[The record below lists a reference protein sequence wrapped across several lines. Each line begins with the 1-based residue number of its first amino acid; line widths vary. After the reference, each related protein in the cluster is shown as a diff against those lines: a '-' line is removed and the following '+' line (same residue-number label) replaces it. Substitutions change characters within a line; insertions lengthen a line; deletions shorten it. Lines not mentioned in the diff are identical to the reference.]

1 MARDHRPIGEDASI
15 ELKKERAMELRVAGL
30 SYNQIAREMG
40 ISKGCAF
47 NYVAA
52 VLEETKDSV
61 AELADQARIIE
72 LQRIDEASKLCM
84 QTLAETEWDDRVGGT
99 EEHPGDPT
107 KGRELRL
114 KAVDRLVKLN
124 DQRAKLLGLYAPAE
138 VNANF
143 TEKVSPQQIR
153 ESLRRRFGGA
163 AAPEV
168 NEDAD
173 PGDSS
178 DGE

>member
-1 MARDHRPIGEDASI
+1 MARDHQPIGADAQRAL
-15 ELKKERAMELRVAGL
+15 LKEEAIRLRVEGY
-30 SYNQIAREMG
+30 SYTQIAEKMQLGKTTVFR
-40 ISKGCAF
+40 
-47 NYVAA
+47 YVAD
-52 VLEETKDSV
+52 VLEESRENA
-61 AELADQARIIE
+61 AEMADQARE
-72 LQRIDEASKLCM
+72 LELRRIDEASKLCM
-84 QTLAETEWDDRVGGT
+84 QTIADTDWDLVT
-99 EEHPGDPT
+99 GDESDEARS
-107 KGRELRL
+107 KAGRELRL

-138 VNANF
+138 VNATF

-168 NEDAD
+168 KEDAD